1 MLQETRQMKG
11 SDFGR
16 YALSY
21 CVAAAMLAGCGVSQP
36 SIGVPGVAPQRV
48 LRASGNGSSKYIKHI
63 VVMIQEN
70 RSFDNFFATF
80 PNADGAKTGKMGS
93 KTVKLREVNLYDPC
107 DWGHS
112 YKGFVADYDGGKM
125 DGFAQEGG
133 GGQCPG
139 EAGRR
144 VYAYVNPEQLAPD
157 WDIATQYVLADH
169 MFQTQGSGSFTAHQD
184 LIRGG
189 TMIDQAQTQSLVD
202 FPTATPWGCDAPA
215 STKTYLLV
223 WTDKTIEHEPGP
235 FPCTNKFP
243 GSGSY
248 YPTLRD
254 RLDAKSVSWK
264 YYSPPVMVG
273 EGKYWNAFDMIAP
286 VRYGPE
292 WTTNVTKNEL
302 DVLTDIS
309 SNKLP
314 AMSWV
319 IPDATN
325 SDHPGNGRDTGPS
338 WIADVVNAV
347 GGSPY
352 WSSTAIIVVWDDW
365 GGWYDHVPPPSFDH
379 WGGLGFRVP
388 MMVISP
394 YARETS
400 SSEPGYISHTQY
412 EFGSIIKFIEQT
424 WGLRSL
430 GTTDQRATSILDCFD
445 FTQQPRSFTA
455 IPSKYPTSYFLHEQP
470 SNEPVD
476 TQ

>member
-1 MLQETRQMKG
+1 
-11 SDFGR
+11 
-16 YALSY
+16 
-21 CVAAAMLAGCGVSQP
+21 
-36 SIGVPGVAPQRV
+36 
-48 LRASGNGSSKYIKHI
+48 
-63 VVMIQEN
+63 
-70 RSFDNFFATF
+70 
-80 PNADGAKTGKMGS
+80 
-93 KTVKLREVNLYDPC
+93 
-107 DWGHS
+107 
-112 YKGFVADYDGGKM
+112 
-125 DGFAQEGG
+125 
-133 GGQCPG
+133 
-139 EAGRR
+139 
-144 VYAYVNPEQLAPD
+144 
-157 WDIATQYVLADH
+157 
-169 MFQTQGSGSFTAHQD
+169 
-184 LIRGG
+184 
-189 TMIDQAQTQSLVD
+189 
-202 FPTATPWGCDAPA
+202 
-215 STKTYLLV
+215 
-223 WTDKTIEHEPGP
+223 
-235 FPCTNKFP
+235 
-243 GSGSY
+243 
-248 YPTLRD
+248 
-254 RLDAKSVSWK
+254 
-264 YYSPPVMVG
+264 MVG